1 MTESPTQP
9 AASAPS
15 AFLREAQLV
24 PHMIPVS
31 PATLWRWVREG
42 TFPKPVRLSSR
53 VTAWRVE
60 DVQAWMQ
67 SRKPEAVDESM

>member
-1 MTESPTQP
+1 MSLDR
-9 AASAPS
+9 SAPES
-15 AFLREAQLV
+15 CFLREAQLV

-42 TFPKPVRLSSR
+42 AFPKPVRLSSR

-67 SRKPEAVDESM
+67 SRKPETVDESM

>member
-1 MTESPTQP
+1 MTDP
-9 AASAPS
+9 ANPNASS

-42 TFPKPVRLSSR
+42 IFPKPVRLSSR
-53 VTAWRVE
+53 VTAWRIE
-60 DVQAWMQ
+60 DVEGWIK
-67 SRKPEAVDESM
+67 SRKSESFDAAI

>member
-1 MTESPTQP
+1 MQHFMTEPTP
-9 AASAPS
+9 SS

-42 TFPKPVRLSSR
+42 SFPRPVRLSSR
-53 VTAWRVE
+53 ITAWRAE
-60 DVQAWMQ
+60 DVERWIQT
-67 SRKPEAVDESM
+67 RTPEGDDEAK

>member
-1 MTESPTQP
+1 MPR
-9 AASAPS
+9 PS
-15 AFLREAQLV
+15 EACFLREAQLV

-42 TFPKPVRLSSR
+42 AFPKPVRLSSR

-67 SRKPEAVDESM
+67 SRRPERVDDAM

>member
-1 MTESPTQP
+1 MIEP
-9 AASAPS
+9 AAPTIAG

-42 TFPKPVRLSSR
+42 AFPKPVRLSSR
-53 VTAWRVE
+53 ITAWRAE
-60 DVQAWMQ
+60 DVDRWIK
-67 SRKPEAVDESM
+67 SRTSGGVDEAE